1 MFKKKITAKILIF
14 LILSDVLETVTQYFF
29 KKSVAFA
36 DDFEVRT
43 LIDGIA
49 FLKIAFLSPFLW
61 AGLFSVLLTF
71 IVWSTILSKI
81 DLSVAVPVC
90 SFSYIL
96 VPLTS
101 IVFLNE
107 KVTLLRWVGIFIILL
122 GVILVSLTSKE
133 REAGL
138 E

>member
-1 MFKKKITAKILIF
+1 MFKKKITLKILTF

-43 LIDGIA
+43 LIDGIV
-49 FLKIAFLSPFLW
+49 FLKIAFSSPFLW
-61 AGLFSVLLTF
+61 AGLFSVLFTF

-90 SFSYIL
+90 SFSYVL
-96 VPLTS
+96 VPLTC
-101 IVFLNE
+101 IIFLHE
-107 KVTLLRWVGIFIILL
+107 KITFLRWSGILFILL
-122 GVILVSLTSKE
+122 GVIFVSLSSEEK
-133 REAGL
+133 EAGL